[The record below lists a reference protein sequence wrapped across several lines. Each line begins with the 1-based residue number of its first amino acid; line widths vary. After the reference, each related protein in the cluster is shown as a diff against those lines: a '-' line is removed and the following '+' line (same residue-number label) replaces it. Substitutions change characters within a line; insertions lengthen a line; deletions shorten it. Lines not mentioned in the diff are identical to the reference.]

1 MADNHQADY
10 REVVAQA
17 IFAFQMIEEALKIRI
32 GLSQEAIASSLKEP
46 LIFKV
51 DKKKITEAPLG
62 KLIQMYS
69 VHSQNT
75 ELIKWLQSAVRWR
88 NFLAHEAFTREFLSS
103 PDDTFDE
110 QKTTKDLLLVIK
122 GAHESIEVLRRE
134 IKALREMTLN
144 AKKTDN
150 C

>member
-1 MADNHQADY
+1 
-10 REVVAQA
+10 
-17 IFAFQMIEEALKIRI
+17 
-32 GLSQEAIASSLKEP
+32 
-46 LIFKV
+46 
-51 DKKKITEAPLG
+51 
-62 KLIQMYS
+62 MYS

-122 GAHESIEVLRRE
+122 GAHESIEVLGRE